1 MTFDRDNEM
10 DFENRVIAPEYVPE
24 DAEVENPLRPR
35 TFADYVGQEKV
46 KENLEVFIQAAKQR
60 KESLD
65 HVLLYGPPGLGKTTL
80 SGIIANEILGMPPFD
95 GLGIS
100 PDIAYLV
107 AAYIAWMELVSI
119 LENICK
125 INPELPFA
133 KILMMFNID
142 VDTKEPNA
150 VESETAPEK

>member
-1 MTFDRDNEM
+1 MINLSIVCGILIIM
-10 DFENRVIAPEYVPE
+10 DIVCGTVAAMRNKELCSSIAREGMYNKIGE
-24 DAEVENPLRPR
+24 AMFL
-35 TFADYVGQEKV
+35 
-46 KENLEVFIQAAKQR
+46 FI
-60 KESLD
+60 
-65 HVLLYGPPGLGKTTL
+65 
-80 SGIIANEILGMPPFD
+80 GIIANEVLGMPPFD
-95 GLGIS
+95 SLGIS
-100 PDIAYLV
+100 PDIAYIV

-150 VESETAPEK
+150 VESEMAPEK

>member
-1 MTFDRDNEM
+1 MINVSIVCGILIIM
-10 DFENRVIAPEYVPE
+10 DIVCGTVAAMRNKELCSSIAREGMYNKIGE
-24 DAEVENPLRPR
+24 AM
-35 TFADYVGQEKV
+35 F
-46 KENLEVFIQAAKQR
+46 
-60 KESLD
+60 
-65 HVLLYGPPGLGKTTL
+65 LLIA
-80 SGIIANEILGMPPFD
+80 IISNEILAMPPFD

-142 VDTKEPNA
+142 VDTEEPNA

>member
-1 MTFDRDNEM
+1 MINVSIVCGILIIM
-10 DFENRVIAPEYVPE
+10 DIVCGTIAAMRNRELCSSIAREGMYNKIGE
-24 DAEVENPLRPR
+24 AM
-35 TFADYVGQEKV
+35 F
-46 KENLEVFIQAAKQR
+46 
-60 KESLD
+60 
-65 HVLLYGPPGLGKTTL
+65 LLI
-80 SGIIANEILGMPPFD
+80 GIIANEILAMPPFD

-142 VDTKEPNA
+142 VDTKESNA
-150 VESETAPEK
+150 VESETAPGK

>member
-1 MTFDRDNEM
+1 MINVSIVCGILIIM
-10 DFENRVIAPEYVPE
+10 DIVCGTIAAMRNRELCSSIAREGMYNKIGE
-24 DAEVENPLRPR
+24 AM
-35 TFADYVGQEKV
+35 F
-46 KENLEVFIQAAKQR
+46 
-60 KESLD
+60 
-65 HVLLYGPPGLGKTTL
+65 LLI
-80 SGIIANEILGMPPFD
+80 GITANEILAMPPFD

-142 VDTKEPNA
+142 VDTEEPNA

>member
-1 MTFDRDNEM
+1 MINVSIVCGILIIM
-10 DFENRVIAPEYVPE
+10 DIVCGTVAAMRNRELCSSIAREGMYNKIGE
-24 DAEVENPLRPR
+24 AM
-35 TFADYVGQEKV
+35 F
-46 KENLEVFIQAAKQR
+46 
-60 KESLD
+60 
-65 HVLLYGPPGLGKTTL
+65 LLI
-80 SGIIANEILGMPPFD
+80 GIIANEILAMPPFD

-125 INPELPFA
+125 INPDLPFA

-142 VDTKEPNA
+142 VGTKEPNG

>member
-1 MTFDRDNEM
+1 MINVSIVCGILIIM
-10 DFENRVIAPEYVPE
+10 DIVCGTVAAMRNRELCSSIAREGMYNKIGE
-24 DAEVENPLRPR
+24 AMFL
-35 TFADYVGQEKV
+35 
-46 KENLEVFIQAAKQR
+46 FI
-60 KESLD
+60 
-65 HVLLYGPPGLGKTTL
+65 
-80 SGIIANEILGMPPFD
+80 GIIANEILAMPPFD
-95 GLGIS
+95 GMGIS

-142 VDTKEPNA
+142 AGAEEPNA

>member
-1 MTFDRDNEM
+1 MINVCIVCGILIIM
-10 DFENRVIAPEYVPE
+10 DIVCGTVAAMRNKELCSSIAREGMYNKIGE
-24 DAEVENPLRPR
+24 AMFL
-35 TFADYVGQEKV
+35 
-46 KENLEVFIQAAKQR
+46 FI
-60 KESLD
+60 
-65 HVLLYGPPGLGKTTL
+65 
-80 SGIIANEILGMPPFD
+80 GIIANEILAVPPFD

-107 AAYIAWMELVSI
+107 TAYIAWMELVSI

-142 VDTKEPNA
+142 VDTEEPNA
-150 VESETAPEK
+150 VESETAPDK

>member
-1 MTFDRDNEM
+1 MVKVSIVCGILIIM
-10 DFENRVIAPEYVPE
+10 DIVCGTVA
-24 DAEVENPLRPR
+24 ALRN
-35 TFADYVGQEKV
+35 
-46 KENLEVFIQAAKQR
+46 KELC
-60 KESLD
+60 SS
-65 HVLLYGPPGLGKTTL
+65 VLLDGMYNKIGEAMFLL
-80 SGIIANEILGMPPFD
+80 IGIIANEILGIPPFD

-133 KILMMFNID
+133 KILMIFNVD
-142 VDTKEPNA
+142 VDPKEPNA

>member
-1 MTFDRDNEM
+1 MINVSIVCGILIIM
-10 DFENRVIAPEYVPE
+10 DIVCGTVAAMRNKELCSAIAREGMYNKIGE
-24 DAEVENPLRPR
+24 AM
-35 TFADYVGQEKV
+35 F
-46 KENLEVFIQAAKQR
+46 
-60 KESLD
+60 
-65 HVLLYGPPGLGKTTL
+65 LLI
-80 SGIIANEILGMPPFD
+80 GIITNEILAMPPFD

-142 VDTKEPNA
+142 VDTEEPNA

>member
-1 MTFDRDNEM
+1 MINVSIVCGILIIM
-10 DFENRVIAPEYVPE
+10 DIVCGTVAAMRNKELSSFIAREGMYNKIGE
-24 DAEVENPLRPR
+24 AM
-35 TFADYVGQEKV
+35 F
-46 KENLEVFIQAAKQR
+46 
-60 KESLD
+60 
-65 HVLLYGPPGLGKTTL
+65 LLTA
-80 SGIIANEILGMPPFD
+80 IIANEILAMPPFD

-107 AAYIAWMELVSI
+107 AVYIAWMELVSI

>member
-1 MTFDRDNEM
+1 MINASIVCGILIIM
-10 DFENRVIAPEYVPE
+10 DIVCGTVAAMRNRELCSSIAREGMYNKIG
-24 DAEVENPLRPR
+24 EVM
-35 TFADYVGQEKV
+35 F
-46 KENLEVFIQAAKQR
+46 
-60 KESLD
+60 
-65 HVLLYGPPGLGKTTL
+65 LLI
-80 SGIIANEILGMPPFD
+80 GIIANEILAMPPFD
-95 GLGIS
+95 GFGIS
-100 PDIAYLV
+100 PNISYLV
-107 AAYIAWMELVSI
+107 AAYIGWMELVSI

>member
-1 MTFDRDNEM
+1 MINVSIVCGILIIM
-10 DFENRVIAPEYVPE
+10 DIVCGTVAAMRNKELCSSIAREGMYNKIGE
-24 DAEVENPLRPR
+24 AM
-35 TFADYVGQEKV
+35 F
-46 KENLEVFIQAAKQR
+46 
-60 KESLD
+60 
-65 HVLLYGPPGLGKTTL
+65 LLI
-80 SGIIANEILGMPPFD
+80 GIIANEILAMPPFD

-107 AAYIAWMELVSI
+107 AAYITWMELVSI

-142 VDTKEPNA
+142 VDTEEPNTI
-150 VESETAPEK
+150 ESETAPEK

>member
-1 MTFDRDNEM
+1 MNNLSIVCGILIIM
-10 DFENRVIAPEYVPE
+10 DIVCGTVAAMRNKELCSSIAREGMYNKIGE
-24 DAEVENPLRPR
+24 AM
-35 TFADYVGQEKV
+35 F
-46 KENLEVFIQAAKQR
+46 
-60 KESLD
+60 
-65 HVLLYGPPGLGKTTL
+65 LLI
-80 SGIIANEILGMPPFD
+80 GIIANEILAMPPFD

-107 AAYIAWMELVSI
+107 AVYIAWMELVSI

>member
-1 MTFDRDNEM
+1 MINVSIVCGILIIM
-10 DFENRVIAPEYVPE
+10 DIVCGTIAAMRNRELCSSIAREGMYNKIGE
-24 DAEVENPLRPR
+24 AM
-35 TFADYVGQEKV
+35 F
-46 KENLEVFIQAAKQR
+46 
-60 KESLD
+60 
-65 HVLLYGPPGLGKTTL
+65 LLIA
-80 SGIIANEILGMPPFD
+80 IIANEILAMPPFD

-142 VDTKEPNA
+142 VDTEEPNA

>member
-1 MTFDRDNEM
+1 MINVSIVCGILIIM
-10 DFENRVIAPEYVPE
+10 DIACGTI
-24 DAEVENPLRPR
+24 AAMRN
-35 TFADYVGQEKV
+35 
-46 KENLEVFIQAAKQR
+46 KELCSSIAREGMYNKIGEAMFLFI
-60 KESLD
+60 
-65 HVLLYGPPGLGKTTL
+65 
-80 SGIIANEILGMPPFD
+80 GIIANEILAMPPFD

-142 VDTKEPNA
+142 VDSEEPNA

>member
-1 MTFDRDNEM
+1 MINVSIVCGILIIM
-10 DFENRVIAPEYVPE
+10 DIVCGTVAAMRNKELCSSIAREGMYNKIGE
-24 DAEVENPLRPR
+24 AM
-35 TFADYVGQEKV
+35 F
-46 KENLEVFIQAAKQR
+46 
-60 KESLD
+60 
-65 HVLLYGPPGLGKTTL
+65 LLI
-80 SGIIANEILGMPPFD
+80 GIIANEILAMPPFD

-142 VDTKEPNA
+142 VDTEEPNA
-150 VESETAPEK
+150 VESETAPDK

>member
-1 MTFDRDNEM
+1 MINASIVCGILIIM
-10 DFENRVIAPEYVPE
+10 DIVCGTVAALRNRELCSSIAREGMYNKIGE
-24 DAEVENPLRPR
+24 AMFL
-35 TFADYVGQEKV
+35 
-46 KENLEVFIQAAKQR
+46 FI
-60 KESLD
+60 
-65 HVLLYGPPGLGKTTL
+65 
-80 SGIIANEILGMPPFD
+80 GIITNEILAMPPFD
-95 GLGIS
+95 ELGIS

-107 AAYIAWMELVSI
+107 VAYIAWMELVSI

>member
-1 MTFDRDNEM
+1 MINVSIVCGILIIM
-10 DFENRVIAPEYVPE
+10 DIVCGTVAAMRNKELCSSIAREGMYNKIGE
-24 DAEVENPLRPR
+24 AM
-35 TFADYVGQEKV
+35 F
-46 KENLEVFIQAAKQR
+46 
-60 KESLD
+60 
-65 HVLLYGPPGLGKTTL
+65 LLIA
-80 SGIIANEILGMPPFD
+80 IIANEILAIPPFD

-100 PDIAYLV
+100 PNVAYLV

-142 VDTKEPNA
+142 VDTEEPNA

>member
-1 MTFDRDNEM
+1 MINVSIVCGILIIM
-10 DFENRVIAPEYVPE
+10 DIVCGTIAAMRNRELCSSIAREGMYNKIGE
-24 DAEVENPLRPR
+24 AM
-35 TFADYVGQEKV
+35 F
-46 KENLEVFIQAAKQR
+46 
-60 KESLD
+60 
-65 HVLLYGPPGLGKTTL
+65 LLIA
-80 SGIIANEILGMPPFD
+80 IIANEILAMPPFD

-142 VDTKEPNA
+142 VDTKEPNG

>member
-1 MTFDRDNEM
+1 MINVTIVCGILIIM
-10 DFENRVIAPEYVPE
+10 DIVCGTVAAMRNKELCSFIAREGMY
-24 DAEVENPLRPR
+24 NKI
-35 TFADYVGQEKV
+35 G
-46 KENLEVFIQAAKQR
+46 
-60 KESLD
+60 ESMF
-65 HVLLYGPPGLGKTTL
+65 LLIA
-80 SGIIANEILGMPPFD
+80 IIANEILAMPPFD

-142 VDTKEPNA
+142 VDTQEPNA

>member
-1 MTFDRDNEM
+1 MINVSIVCGILIIM
-10 DFENRVIAPEYVPE
+10 DIVCGTIAAMRNRELCSSIAREGMYNKIGE
-24 DAEVENPLRPR
+24 AM
-35 TFADYVGQEKV
+35 F
-46 KENLEVFIQAAKQR
+46 
-60 KESLD
+60 
-65 HVLLYGPPGLGKTTL
+65 LLIA
-80 SGIIANEILGMPPFD
+80 IIANEILAMPPFD

-142 VDTKEPNA
+142 VDGKEQYA
-150 VESETAPEK
+150 VESETAPGK

>member
-1 MTFDRDNEM
+1 MINVSIVCGILIIMDIVCGTVAAMRNKELCSSIARDGMYNK
-10 DFENRVIAPEYVPE
+10 IG
-24 DAEVENPLRPR
+24 EVMFL
-35 TFADYVGQEKV
+35 
-46 KENLEVFIQAAKQR
+46 FI
-60 KESLD
+60 S
-65 HVLLYGPPGLGKTTL
+65 
-80 SGIIANEILGMPPFD
+80 IIANEILAMPPFD

>member
-1 MTFDRDNEM
+1 MINVSIVCGILIIM
-10 DFENRVIAPEYVPE
+10 DIVCGTVAAMRNKELCSSIAREGMYNKIGE
-24 DAEVENPLRPR
+24 AM
-35 TFADYVGQEKV
+35 F
-46 KENLEVFIQAAKQR
+46 
-60 KESLD
+60 
-65 HVLLYGPPGLGKTTL
+65 LLI
-80 SGIIANEILGMPPFD
+80 GIIANEILAMPPFD

-100 PDIAYLV
+100 PNIAYLV

-142 VDTKEPNA
+142 VDTEEPNA
-150 VESETAPEK
+150 VESKTAPEK

>member
-1 MTFDRDNEM
+1 MINVSIVCGILIIM
-10 DFENRVIAPEYVPE
+10 DIVCGTVAAMRNRELCSSIAREGMYNKIGE
-24 DAEVENPLRPR
+24 AM
-35 TFADYVGQEKV
+35 F
-46 KENLEVFIQAAKQR
+46 
-60 KESLD
+60 
-65 HVLLYGPPGLGKTTL
+65 LLI
-80 SGIIANEILGMPPFD
+80 GIIANEILAMPPFD

-142 VDTKEPNA
+142 VDTEEPNA
-150 VESETAPEK
+150 VESKTAPEK

>member
-1 MTFDRDNEM
+1 MINVSIACGILIIM
-10 DFENRVIAPEYVPE
+10 DIVCGTVAAMRNRELCSSIAREGMYNKIGE
-24 DAEVENPLRPR
+24 AM
-35 TFADYVGQEKV
+35 F
-46 KENLEVFIQAAKQR
+46 
-60 KESLD
+60 
-65 HVLLYGPPGLGKTTL
+65 LLI
-80 SGIIANEILGMPPFD
+80 GIIANEILAMPPFD

-142 VDTKEPNA
+142 VDTKEPNG